1 MKLGVTQRKDT
12 LFINIRNF
20 EAHDESSQSDDLR
33 LWFLDLFCS
42 ILLGFMMH
50 YSRHHHCWIIKFDDV
65 LKISIFL
72 LLINKNYSK
81 YHEEENK
88 HQCDFRLRV
97 VYCSVIL
104 KNDKTGPNNTIT
116 VIGNN
121 KQIYQHINEAIQ
133 LHQRKLF
140 KNLCW
145 WLSLSAQ
152 MHHRRRNSCDR
163 RERGGDVITCFVCLI
178 TVTKWKDTI
187 CRLVSLTDKQANQA
201 IFTRRGH
208 VDSTN
213 VPSPLFRMIKSDR

>member
-1 MKLGVTQRKDT
+1 MISGFVLQHPAGFHDA
-12 LFINIRNF
+12 LFQTP
-20 EAHDESSQSDDLR
+20 S
-33 LWFLDLFCS
+33 
-42 ILLGFMMH
+42 LLNNKIWW
-50 YSRHHHCWIIKFDDV
+50 RI
-65 LKISIFL
+65 KISVF

-81 YHEEENK
+81 YHEEADN

-133 LHQRKLF
+133 LQQRKLF

-178 TVTKWKDTI
+178 TVTKHEVVNEKT
-187 CRLVSLTDKQANQA
+187 Q
-201 IFTRRGH
+201 F
-208 VDSTN
+208 VD
-213 VPSPLFRMIKSDR
+213 